1 MKKIFLWGYWA
12 KNFGDDLFLKV
23 YLDQMKEAN
32 INTYILT
39 EKKYK
44 KFYEEMGVKVVS
56 KDSFIYKLSYKI
68 LTMCRKPELYF
79 WLVNKRSLFVLLG
92 GSLFAE
98 NKGTLAEQKQFLN
111 LDYATTKA
119 EKSFVIGS
127 NFGPYIHEKFKK
139 EYEALF
145 GEMEDVV
152 FRDKMSYELFN
163 KTLKNVRYEKYGYI
177 LSEDRKELIVE
188 EEAAKIVREIFQMTL
203 AEISIKKIVAILN
216 ERGEESPMVHNARV
230 GHKHWPHYENKWSE
244 GALRR
249 ILECTAYDG
258 YWQKTINGEV
268 CTLSITPI
276 LDEGVFEQAR
286 RLIKS
291 RTTTDNIIGGKPG
304 PYVRKIYDEATGKP
318 LYLRNFRSGDVA
330 FVFNPQMS
338 ELPKKR
344 KIYIEEAKVTEAVK
358 NAISLEM
365 DMAEKMKAYLQTE
378 KMQQLLQK
386 ETQQYSEKAWMIFQ
400 EMEQVEKDRIPLY
413 EKFRDYEIGQT
424 EYQEKKEEIQAQLQ
438 MYENDF
444 EGLMDRLAN
453 MKKAYSEE
461 NEWIKTFQREEL
473 PEKLESQHVKKWV
486 DKIIVSDLRD
496 VHVYLTMQN
505 WKNYFPEEWM
515 EE

>member
-1 MKKIFLWGYWA
+1 MRCVSYTRTTSC
-12 KNFGDDLFLKV
+12 KN
-23 YLDQMKEAN
+23 
-32 INTYILT
+32 T
-39 EKKYK
+39 EKIPSDIIQQQNEHIQNYIQSHGWKLVAKYSDRK
-44 KFYEEMGVKVVS
+44 KNENENTAFEEMTADGINRKFDMVVVDSVDRCGKYISCAEDVLVKT
-56 KDSFIYKLSYKI
+56 FFPAGLH
-68 LTMCRKPELYF
+68 
-79 WLVNKRSLFVLLG
+79 
-92 GSLFAE
+92 FAIV
-98 NKGTLAEQKQFLN
+98 Q
-111 LDYATTKA
+111 
-119 EKSFVIGS
+119 S
-127 NFGPYIHEKFKK
+127 NFCSIGKSREEIDEYFRKEKIAVQVKSMR
-139 EYEALF
+139 EYAIREQIE
-145 GEMEDVV
+145 GYYTVHD
-152 FRDKMSYELFN
+152 
-163 KTLKNVRYEKYGYI
+163 EKYGYI

-203 AEISIKKIVAILN
+203 EEISIKKIVAILN

-230 GHKHWPHYENKWSE
+230 GHKNWPHYENRWSE

-258 YWQKTINGEV
+258 YWKKTINGKV

-276 LDEGVFEQAR
+276 LDPGVFDKAR
-286 RLIKS
+286 EIIKN

-330 FVFNPQMS
+330 FVFNPQMG

-344 KIYIEEAKVTEAVK
+344 KLYIEEAKVTEAVK

-386 ETQQYSEKAWMIFQ
+386 EIQLYSEKAWMIFQ

-413 EKFRDYEIGQT
+413 EKFRDYEIDQT

-444 EGLMDRLAN
+444 ERLMDRLAD

-486 DKIIVSDLRD
+486 DKIIVSDLKD